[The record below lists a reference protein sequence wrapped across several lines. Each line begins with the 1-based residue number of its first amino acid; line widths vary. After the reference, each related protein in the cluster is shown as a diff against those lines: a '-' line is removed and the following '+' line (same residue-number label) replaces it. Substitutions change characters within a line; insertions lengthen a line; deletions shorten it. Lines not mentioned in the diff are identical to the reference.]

1 MRKNR
6 TVLPSM
12 QDNRQLVYLA
22 TRSGKPYEILLSP
35 GYPVRPEG
43 KTDEQIAE
51 EGLEAMEKWMRE
63 IGLVMNLRDL
73 GVTDDMTEGL
83 ADATFIMTGGY
94 KVLTRDDVINI
105 FKKSM

>member
-1 MRKNR
+1 
-6 TVLPSM
+6 
-12 QDNRQLVYLA
+12 
-22 TRSGKPYEILLSP
+22 
-35 GYPVRPEG
+35 
-43 KTDEQIAE
+43 
-51 EGLEAMEKWMRE
+51 MEKWMRE

-83 ADATFIMTGGY
+83 ADSTFIMTGGY